1 MYSNPSFDSGEPVEQ
16 IVFKLLSLYLYFNE
30 GLSLRRASIYFALI
44 PNNVIFSLSAIFN
57 N

>member
-30 GLSLRRASIYFALI
+30 GLSLRRASIYFACAWA
-44 PNNVIFSLSAIFN
+44 VILDRQLRA
-57 N
+57 